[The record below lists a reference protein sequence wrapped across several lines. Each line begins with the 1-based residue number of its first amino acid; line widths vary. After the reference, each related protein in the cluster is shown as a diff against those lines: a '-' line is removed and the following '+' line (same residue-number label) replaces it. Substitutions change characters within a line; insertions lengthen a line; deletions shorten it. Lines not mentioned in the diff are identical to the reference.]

1 MTPRRALGPS
11 SVKVALV
18 CITLVAVAHGL
29 FFIWY
34 QRPDW
39 SSQWPDQDGYRRLG
53 AVLAATGKFTRF
65 PEARPFVPEVIRT
78 PAYPLFVAAIYKVA
92 GERQLPVALAQTAL
106 FAAICLLVFAIAR
119 RIVSDEVALG
129 AAALTALFPPIPY
142 FGALVMTE
150 VWTGFLFTASMW
162 MLFRALESERT
173 LSFAA
178 CGVMLA
184 LTTLSR
190 PVFVLFPFALAG
202 VGLVLFPLAGL
213 KRRPAPRNWIVLL
226 AAFVI
231 AMVPWLSYNYATIGR
246 LTLSPAGGLG
256 RGLWEGTWQATWPGR
271 LQNELTHLAD
281 DIDDRAALDRQ
292 VEAVAAR
299 EHLPSA
305 PMLEYVHQWE
315 DIRLIW
321 TSPVDPNER
330 AIARITADQEYQR
343 VAMANLR
350 AGSMTHLARRLARGV
365 FVLWAG
371 EIPFRYSEINQM
383 SPKIKYAGWA
393 IQALLFLA
401 ACAGAFVLFRRG
413 QVAPSLILS
422 APILYIT
429 AVHFWLLT
437 EARQSL
443 PAQPVLLMLAA
454 FGAASGIAALTG
466 RSLALES
473 QVHKGQHL

>member
-11 SVKVALV
+11 SVKAALI

-34 QRPDW
+34 QQPDW
-39 SSQWPDQDGYRRLG
+39 YTKWPDQEGYRRL
-53 AVLAATGKFTRF
+53 ATVLATTGKFTRF
-65 PEARPFVPEVIRT
+65 PDARPFVPEVLRT
-78 PAYPLFVAAIYKVA
+78 PAYPLFVATIYKVA
-92 GERQLPVALAQTAL
+92 GAGQLPVALAQTAL

-119 RIVSDEVALG
+119 RVASDEVALA

-150 VWTGFLFTASMW
+150 VWTTFLFTASMW
-162 MLFRALESERT
+162 MMFRALESGRT

-178 CGVMLA
+178 CGVMIA

-202 VGLVLFPLAGL
+202 VGLVLLPLAGL
-213 KRRPAPRNWIVLL
+213 KRRPSPQNWIALL

-231 AMVPWLSYNYATIGR
+231 AMVPWLSYNYATLGKV
-246 LTLSPAGGLG
+246 TLSPAGGLG
-256 RGLWEGTWQATWPGR
+256 RGLWEGSWQATWSGR
-271 LQNELTHLAD
+271 LQDELTHLAD
-281 DIDDRAALDRQ
+281 DIDDRATLDRQ

-299 EHLPSA
+299 EQLPAA
-305 PMLEYVHQWE
+305 PMLDYVHQWE

-321 TSPVDPNER
+321 TAPVDPFER
-330 AIARITADQEYQR
+330 AVARVKADQEYQR
-343 VAMANLR
+343 VAMDNLR
-350 AGSMTHLARRLARGV
+350 RDSTSHLAWRLARGV

-383 SPKIKYAGWA
+383 SPAIIRIGWA
-393 IQALLFLA
+393 IQGLLFLA
-401 ACAGAFVLFRRG
+401 ACAGAFMLFRRG
-413 QVAPSLILS
+413 QVAPSLILF
-422 APILYIT
+422 APVLYIT

-443 PAQPVLLMLAA
+443 PAQPVLLMLAT
-454 FGAASGIAALTG
+454 FGIASLINGTG
-466 RSLALES
+466 HSLALEP
-473 QVHKGQHL
+473 QVHEREHL